1 LLVRRLPVIVRDQE
15 LDGALCEDGVM
26 PRSSTSPTPKAT
38 AVEAVAAPAPIELVG
53 KPGHEIVQ
61 LCRQVA
67 WFKR

>member
-1 LLVRRLPVIVRDQE
+1 
-15 LDGALCEDGVM
+15 
-26 PRSSTSPTPKAT
+26 
-38 AVEAVAAPAPIELVG
+38 VAAPAPIELVG